1 MPVEAA
7 TAKEWVKN
15 EPTGHFELIYS
26 DDGQHVTKVI
36 CQLCEK
42 HKDVLK
48 QYRNYS
54 DHFIN
59 GILMST
65 LLC

>member
-1 MPVEAA
+1 MPFKAA

-15 EPTGHFELIYS
+15 EPTGHFKLIYS

-48 QYRNYS
+48 QYRN
-54 DHFIN
+54 
-59 GILMST
+59 
-65 LLC
+65 